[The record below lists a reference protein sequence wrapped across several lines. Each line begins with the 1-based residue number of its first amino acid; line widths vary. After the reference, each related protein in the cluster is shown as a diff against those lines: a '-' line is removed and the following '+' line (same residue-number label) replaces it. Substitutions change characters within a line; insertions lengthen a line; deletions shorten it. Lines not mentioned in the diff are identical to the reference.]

1 MEKSN
6 IKCSSINHKEN
17 DAILFCQDC
26 KIYMC
31 KKCESFH
38 SELFQKHTQF
48 NIKTNKE
55 DKEVFTGLC
64 MENNHFIELK
74 FFCKTHNK
82 LCCSECITKI
92 KGEGYG
98 QHTDCNICPLKDIK
112 EEKIN
117 KLKENIKILEDLSS
131 NIKDSIKEM
140 KEIIEKIEED
150 KDKLKLEI
158 QNMFTKLRTLINNK
172 EDENLLQIDNKYEE
186 LYSNKDY
193 IVEID
198 KFPEKINKSL
208 EQGKMIQ
215 SDADKYKLNSLING
229 CLSIENNILN
239 INQINMSIKKFKSIQ
254 NKKYFIPNNQASQQL
269 LEFANTLK

>member
-55 DKEVFTGLC
+55 EKEVFTGLC

-158 QNMFTKLRTLINNK
+158 QNMFTKVRTLINNK
-172 EDENLLQIDNKYEE
+172 EDEILLQIDNKYEE

-254 NKKYFIPNNQASQQL
+254 NKK
-269 LEFANTLK
+269 

>member
-55 DKEVFTGLC
+55 EKEVFTGLC

-117 KLKENIKILEDLSS
+117 KLKENNKILEDLSS
-131 NIKDSIKEM
+131 NIKVL
-140 KEIIEKIEED
+140 
-150 KDKLKLEI
+150 LK
-158 QNMFTKLRTLINNK
+158 K
-172 EDENLLQIDNKYEE
+172 
-186 LYSNKDY
+186 
-193 IVEID
+193 
-198 KFPEKINKSL
+198 
-208 EQGKMIQ
+208 
-215 SDADKYKLNSLING
+215 
-229 CLSIENNILN
+229 
-239 INQINMSIKKFKSIQ
+239 
-254 NKKYFIPNNQASQQL
+254 
-269 LEFANTLK
+269 